1 MFIKGYEY
9 SMNKKKINIIF
20 INIMK
25 LNNCLLFKYCYKCY
39 YILKFFNLD
48 IVFNILNI
56 CYNCLF
62 NEKLENV

>member
-1 MFIKGYEY
+1 
-9 SMNKKKINIIF
+9 
-20 INIMK
+20 MK